1 MRHLILLLALAG
13 CASQAPVE
21 VKVPVSVPCVT
32 KKPERPPVTF
42 GQGEYPQG
50 INGIKAIFI
59 DYIKL
64 DNYAIE
70 LEVIIAGCTSK

>member
-1 MRHLILLLALAG
+1 MRYLIILLALAG
-13 CASQAPVE
+13 CSTQAPVE

-42 GQGEYPQG
+42 GQGEYPGGTQAMH
-50 INGIKAIFI
+50 AIFT